1 MWISQGS
8 NTNPGRLNDLR
19 HIIFKSADDPFRRSR
34 KNFGVMLREGLLK
47 ENIDGEALLWSF
59 KRLLPRQEERKIL
72 MVISDGAPVDDSTL
86 SSNHSD
92 YLENHLKAV
101 INKIES
107 SKYVELL
114 AIGIGHDV
122 SKYYDRSITINRAEE
137 LGEVLLNELTQ
148 LLTDSSLKIN

>member
-1 MWISQGS
+1 
-8 NTNPGRLNDLR
+8 
-19 HIIFKSADDPFRRSR
+19 
-34 KNFGVMLREGLLK
+34 MLREGLLK

-59 KRLLPRQEERKIL
+59 KRLLPRQEQRKIL
-72 MVISDGAPVDDSTL
+72 IVISDGAPVDDSTL

-148 LLTDSSLKIN
+148 LLTDTSLKTA